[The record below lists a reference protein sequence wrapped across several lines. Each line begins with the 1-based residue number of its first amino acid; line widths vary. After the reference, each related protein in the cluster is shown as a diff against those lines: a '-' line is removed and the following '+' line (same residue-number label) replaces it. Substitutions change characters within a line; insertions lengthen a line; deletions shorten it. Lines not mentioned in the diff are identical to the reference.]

1 MDGTPL
7 IDGQVPL
14 PFHKNLVMDG
24 YGWFMDGLWMTWGWF
39 MDVDWVY
46 HMSWLPL
53 NIIEH
58 PKSDVELGWLDTYEG

>member
-1 MDGTPL
+1 MGRYPYHSIKIWL
-7 IDGQVPL
+7 WMV
-14 PFHKNLVMDG
+14 
-24 YGWFMDGLWMTWGWF
+24 MDGLWMTWGWF

>member
-1 MDGTPL
+1 
-7 IDGQVPL
+7 
-14 PFHKNLVMDG
+14 MDG